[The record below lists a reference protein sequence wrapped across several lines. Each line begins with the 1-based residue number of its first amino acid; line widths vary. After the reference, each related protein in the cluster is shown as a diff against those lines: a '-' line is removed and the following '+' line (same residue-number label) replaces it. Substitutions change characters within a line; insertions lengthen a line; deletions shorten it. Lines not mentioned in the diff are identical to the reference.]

1 MARWISFLSLG
12 VMLATTGSTLVAQA
26 PVPPETPAPQLR
38 AAWRMAGNTPCVGPW
53 GGIFECPPAPSSVAI
68 RAGRM
73 FDSITG
79 QMLMKQVIIVQGEKI
94 AEVGPEGTVRIP
106 AGVRVVDLSQATVLP
121 GFIDTHSHVF
131 NTRSKG
137 MTGNQSM
144 LIAVENVR
152 ANLLAGFTTLRD
164 MDSHGNGFQDVDLK
178 NAINRG
184 TIDGPRMLVSGRPIG
199 WAGTSEGAED
209 NLGPILVRNPEEGRA
224 AVREIVKNGA
234 EHIKLRP
241 TGGYKFDE
249 KGEPQ
254 YVTTYPSEVVQ
265 AMIDEAHRHG
275 KRTGCHAFG
284 GNGLRYSVMHGCDS
298 IEHGYS
304 LTQELCNMMGQK
316 GLWYDPT
323 LVRYTEPYMDDNDTK
338 NTGGKFRMIPI
349 FEKNAKMCIATK
361 GVKTVLGTGA
371 EGTTYAHGTQGLE
384 FVALVKQGGMTT
396 VAALQAGTINGADL
410 LQWQNYVGSITKG
423 KFADIVAVSG
433 NPVSDITETQ
443 KVKFVM
449 KGGEIFRNEFTP
461 GTMGAVLSR

>member
-1 MARWISFLSLG
+1 MTRWISCLGLG
-12 VMLATTGSTLVAQA
+12 VMLAMTGPALLAQA

-38 AAWRMAGNTPCVGPW
+38 ANWRMAGNTPCVGPW
-53 GGIFECPPAPSSVAI
+53 GGIFECPPAPTAVAI
-68 RAGRM
+68 RAGRL
-73 FDSITG
+73 FDSVTG
-79 QMLMKQVIIVQGEKI
+79 QMLAKQIIVVQGEKI

-106 AGVRVVDLSQATVLP
+106 AGVRVIDLSQATVLP

-131 NTRSKG
+131 NTRNKG
-137 MTGNQSM
+137 MTADQSM

-199 WAGTSEGAED
+199 WAGTSEARED
-209 NLGPILVRNPEEGRA
+209 NLGPILVRNAEEGRA
-224 AVREIVKNGA
+224 AVREVLKNGA
-234 EHIKLRP
+234 EHVKLRP
-241 TGGYKFDE
+241 TGGYMFNAT
-249 KGEPQ
+249 GEPQ
-254 YVTTYPSEVVQ
+254 YVQTYPSEVLQ
-265 AMIDEAHRHG
+265 AMIDETHRHG
-275 KRTGCHAFG
+275 KRAGCHSFG
-284 GNGLRYSVMHGCDS
+284 GDGLRNSVIHGCDS

-304 LTQELCNMMGQK
+304 LTQDLCTMMAQK
-316 GLWYDPT
+316 GLYYDPT
-323 LVRYTEPYMDDNDTK
+323 LVRYTEPYMDDNDAK

-349 FEKNAKMCIATK
+349 FEKNARMCIATK

-371 EGTTYAHGTQGLE
+371 EATTYAHGTQGLE

-396 VAALQAGTINGADL
+396 VGALQAGTITAAEL
-410 LQWQNYVGSITKG
+410 LQWQNYVGSITRG

-433 NPVSDITETQ
+433 NPLNDIAETQ

-449 KGGEIFRNEFTP
+449 KGGEIFRNELVP